1 MILNIFLAA
10 SASLFI
16 VFPEI
21 KKMQNRKM
29 KAYKLKIISQALKQA
44 QERLTIIL
52 HHICS
57 YYFINQH
64 LEEAL
69 LAARDAMNEA
79 KDLTITLAKLQLE
92 TINSLYDWVSQS
104 NKQVVYEND
113 NPMLL
118 F

>member
-1 MILNIFLAA
+1 MILNILAA

-21 KKMQNRKM
+21 KKMQIRKM

-44 QERLTIIL
+44 QDRLTIYTERHDRIL

-57 YYFINQH
+57 YYFINQY

-69 LAARDAMNEA
+69 SAARDAMDQA
-79 KDLTITLAKLQLE
+79 KDLTIALTKLQLE
-92 TINSLYDWVSQS
+92 TINSFSD
-104 NKQVVYEND
+104 
-113 NPMLL
+113 
-118 F
+118 